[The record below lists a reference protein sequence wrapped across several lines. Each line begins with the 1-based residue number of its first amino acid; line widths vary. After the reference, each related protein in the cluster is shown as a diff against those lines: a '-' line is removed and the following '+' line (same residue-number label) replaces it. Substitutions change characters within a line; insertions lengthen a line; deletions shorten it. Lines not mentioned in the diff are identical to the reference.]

1 MNRGRGNPYP
11 LFGYSESP
19 DSGKEK
25 DENMEATLSFEH
37 ISKYFPGVQALS
49 NVSFSASGG
58 RVLALMGENGAGKS
72 TLLKILSGDQKPD
85 EGQICLNGV
94 PLKFESPHYA
104 ICQGISVIYQERQIL
119 PELSVMENIFVGD
132 LPSIRAG
139 VLNRRQLHRETKAI
153 LDRFGLDIDPETP
166 AKYLSVAQQQMLE
179 IMKAYRRNTT
189 VIAFDEPT
197 ASLMDSEINTLFGL
211 IEELKQ
217 QGKIIL
223 YISHRMSEIFRITD
237 EIAVLKD
244 GRFVRQIPTHEITE
258 QELIRSMVGRDIGDT
273 YSGLKRVGQR
283 GNAILELRNVTTQK
297 LKDVSLTLHRGEILG
312 IAGLAGSGRTEIA
325 NAVFGVDAVANGE
338 ILLDGK
344 RIHFRNPKQAISA
357 GIALCPEDRKEQGL
371 VLIRSITDN
380 VCMPVLRKLQSGV
393 FLNRKKQRSL
403 ADEAVEKYAI
413 KTPTTDKAV
422 IELSGGNQQKVILG
436 RWTSNAANTRILILD
451 EPTKGIDVET
461 KAEIYQM
468 ICDFASKGMAIIF
481 ISSELTEVIHL
492 ADRIIVMRDG
502 MVSGEV
508 TRENASEE
516 SILTLAM
523 KE

>member
-1 MNRGRGNPYP
+1 M
-11 LFGYSESP
+11 
-19 DSGKEK
+19 
-25 DENMEATLSFEH
+25 
-37 ISKYFPGVQALS
+37 
-49 NVSFSASGG
+49 
-58 RVLALMGENGAGKS
+58 
-72 TLLKILSGDQKPD
+72 
-85 EGQICLNGV
+85 
-94 PLKFESPHYA
+94 
-104 ICQGISVIYQERQIL
+104 
-119 PELSVMENIFVGD
+119 
-132 LPSIRAG
+132 
-139 VLNRRQLHRETKAI
+139 
-153 LDRFGLDIDPETP
+153 
-166 AKYLSVAQQQMLE
+166 
-179 IMKAYRRNTT
+179 
-189 VIAFDEPT
+189 
-197 ASLMDSEINTLFGL
+197 
-211 IEELKQ
+211 
-217 QGKIIL
+217 
-223 YISHRMSEIFRITD
+223 
-237 EIAVLKD
+237 
-244 GRFVRQIPTHEITE
+244 
-258 QELIRSMVGRDIGDT
+258 
-273 YSGLKRVGQR
+273 
-283 GNAILELRNVTTQK
+283 
-297 LKDVSLTLHRGEILG
+297 
-312 IAGLAGSGRTEIA
+312 
-325 NAVFGVDAVANGE
+325 
-338 ILLDGK
+338 
-344 RIHFRNPKQAISA
+344 
-357 GIALCPEDRKEQGL
+357 
-371 VLIRSITDN
+371 LIRSITDN

>member
-1 MNRGRGNPYP
+1 
-11 LFGYSESP
+11 
-19 DSGKEK
+19 
-25 DENMEATLSFEH
+25 
-37 ISKYFPGVQALS
+37 
-49 NVSFSASGG
+49 
-58 RVLALMGENGAGKS
+58 
-72 TLLKILSGDQKPD
+72 
-85 EGQICLNGV
+85 
-94 PLKFESPHYA
+94 
-104 ICQGISVIYQERQIL
+104 
-119 PELSVMENIFVGD
+119 
-132 LPSIRAG
+132 
-139 VLNRRQLHRETKAI
+139 
-153 LDRFGLDIDPETP
+153 
-166 AKYLSVAQQQMLE
+166 MLE

-211 IEELKQ
+211 VEELKQ

-237 EIAVLKD
+237 EIVVLKD
-244 GRFVRQIPTHEITE
+244 GRFVLQIPTREITE
-258 QELIRSMVGRDIGDT
+258 QELIRSMVGRDIGNT
-273 YSGLKRVGQR
+273 YSGLKRAGHR
-283 GNAILELRNVTTQK
+283 GDAILELRNVTTQK
-297 LKDVSLTLHRGEILG
+297 LRDVSLTLHKGEILG

-325 NAVFGVDAVANGE
+325 SAVFGVDAVTNGE

-357 GIALCPEDRKEQGL
+357 GIALCPEDRKDQGL

-393 FLNRKKQRSL
+393 FLNREKQRSL

-451 EPTKGIDVET
+451 EPTKGIDVGT

-468 ICDFASKGMAIIF
+468 ICDFANKGMAVIF

-502 MVSGEV
+502 MMSGEV